1 LKNSFK
7 NFFGVVWT
15 ILTEVPGWPDAPR
28 KLRIKRLIPIAL
40 PAAVMLLLVLWSL
53 AWRAPR
59 IRAERVAHQPV
70 MALEEEVTN
79 LRLTYSEQQA
89 SEIAAHAD
97 EASHILLSDPNQL
110 PATLEK
116 LKEAARTFGWE
127 ATLNA
132 TAAPTPPAPTEA
144 QIYFLPSRG
153 KLVPIAGNAQP
164 FSSLLACLEK
174 LPSSDQWIDLIRLT
188 LRADEQGRHTV
199 EIYLRSACRVPNE
212 KAPQ

>member
-1 LKNSFK
+1 MKNSLT
-7 NFFGVVWT
+7 NWFGLVWT

-40 PAAVMLLLVLWSL
+40 PLAVMLLLQLWSL
-53 AWRAPR
+53 AWKNPH
-59 IRAERVAHQPV
+59 IRAERIAHQPL

-89 SEIAAHAD
+89 SETAARAD
-97 EASHILLSDPNQL
+97 NAGHILLSEPTQL
-110 PATLEK
+110 SSTLEK
-116 LKEAARTFGWE
+116 LKEVARSFGWE
-127 ATLNA
+127 ATFNA
-132 TAAPTPPAPTEA
+132 TAAPTPPSPTEA

-164 FSSLLACLEK
+164 FSSLLAYLEK

-199 EIYLRSACRVPNE
+199 EIYLRSGCRVPNE
-212 KAPQ
+212 KAP